1 VFLDE
6 LDVDAALDQLLHQP
20 AQVIEVA
27 RQAIHAV
34 HDDGIALAHESQQ
47 RLELGPLRVLARG
60 LVGEDPIDRDL
71 LQLTLGVLL
80 EAADSD
86 VTDALSLH
94 GALR

>member
-1 VFLDE
+1 
-6 LDVDAALDQLLHQP
+6 
-20 AQVIEVA
+20 
-27 RQAIHAV
+27 V
-34 HDDGIALAHESQQ
+34 HDHGIALAHEGQQ
-47 RLELGPLRVLARG
+47 RLELGPLCVLARG

-71 LQLTLGVLL
+71 LLLLTLGVLL

>member
-1 VFLDE
+1 MFLDE
-6 LDVDAALDQLLHQP
+6 LDVDAALDQLLHQA
-20 AQVIEVA
+20 AQVIEIA

-34 HDDGIALAHESQQ
+34 HDHGIALAHEGQQ
-47 RLELGPLRVLARG
+47 RLELGPLCILARG
-60 LVGEDPIDRDL
+60 LVREDPIDRDL